1 MNILRRSFIKSLLNE
16 TKIGQNVDFLQ
27 LHSLIDNVFLS
38 GGNIELSDDEQDII
52 DSKTIYVIF
61 THSCNRRRNLLRYLF
76 YF

>member
-38 GGNIELSDDEQDII
+38 GGSIELSDDEQDII

-61 THSCNRRRNLLRYLF
+61 THSCNCRRNLPTFF